1 MLLCPKCTQ
10 ELHIAD
16 RQGIEIDFCPTC
28 RGIWLDSGELEKI
41 LDRTVQMEAQ
51 YSERSRPEPQRTY
64 HDAPHYRDGRSDRG
78 DYDRKYKKKNKKK
91 NMLEDLFDIF
101 D

>member
-10 ELHIAD
+10 ELHITD

-28 RGIWLDSGELEKI
+28 RGVWLDAGELEKI
-41 LDRTVQMEAQ
+41 IERTVHLEMQFSGRPDSRSEQ
-51 YSERSRPEPQRTY
+51 YYDDEPR
-64 HDAPHYRDGRSDRG
+64 YRDDRSDRG
-78 DYDRKYKKKNKKK
+78 PYGKKYKKKSKKK
-91 NMLEDLFDIF
+91 HVLEEIFDIF